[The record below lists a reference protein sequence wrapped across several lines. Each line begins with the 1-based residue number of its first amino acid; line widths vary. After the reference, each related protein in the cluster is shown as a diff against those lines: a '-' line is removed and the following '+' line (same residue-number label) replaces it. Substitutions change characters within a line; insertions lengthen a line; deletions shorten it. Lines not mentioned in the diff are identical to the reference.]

1 MILNIRLKNENETRN
16 YFVEEIGRNELMSK
30 KHKMISTT
38 QNYIDYLFILACAV
52 TGCISI
58 STFASLLVIPIGITS
73 FAISK
78 PMIKKK
84 KKKNDKTFASKY

>member
-58 STFASLLVIPIGITS
+58 SAFASLLVIPIGITS